1 MAPGDEGLGWAVGV
15 DGPEAE
21 VGQDLLD
28 DRGLVNGR
36 ALIAEPESQ
45 CIAKVTKVATS
56 RLKTS
61 RLTASLLILWARYD
75 PGCEP
80 GWNSALEYYGR
91 QVPRKGQASRYLLQG
106 VTSQEIFRASPQP
119 RKER

>member
-1 MAPGDEGLGWAVGV
+1 MAQGGEGLGWAVGMG
-15 DGPEAE
+15 GPGAE

-28 DRGLVNGR
+28 DRGLLNGR
-36 ALIAEPESQ
+36 ALLADPESQ
-45 CIAKVTKVATS
+45 CIAKVTKVAT
-56 RLKTS
+56 RY
-61 RLTASLLILWARYD
+61 ASLLILWARYD

-80 GWNSALEYYGR
+80 GWNSALEYYER
-91 QVPRKGQASRYLLQG
+91 QVPRKGQAPRYLLQG